1 MSGKDENR
9 RRHVR
14 TDTFA
19 SVHTCSLPSCP
30 VCRIVCTH
38 SYFIDEGSAAETE
51 PITLASN
58 FDDGLPMGFERHRPA
73 AEKFVPLIVPLI
85 AVRHRGP
92 VDIKTIVNEALLWLM
107 EMSTLLDTT
116 TRPTNAFLILGG
128 TFFTAT
134 GHVNFSCCGNVVGTG
149 VFDHTSIAHNQPC
162 FYCHKKPGD
171 VDAADG
177 IASMVHQC
185 AAIPTSTL
193 QRLFY
198 GPYRRMVAYNIQP
211 FKVKMKAMDI
221 SIRVMAEVFVYDGGA
236 VPEGTPGSK
245 IYWFIRKRVAVDMKG
260 KPVNRLDDRDEEKD
274 PKKEASEE
282 KVSQPVEVAVPEV
295 GRRAEDCCGEPR
307 RRRAIADGM

>member
-1 MSGKDENR
+1 MMDE
-9 RRHVR
+9 
-14 TDTFA
+14 
-19 SVHTCSLPSCP
+19 CS
-30 VCRIVCTH
+30 T
-38 SYFIDEGSAAETE
+38 AEAE

-58 FDDGLPMGFERHRPA
+58 FEEGLPMGFERHRPA
-73 AEKFVPLIVPLI
+73 AEKFVPLIVPII
-85 AVRHRGP
+85 AARHRGP
-92 VDIKTIVNEALLWLM
+92 VDTVPIFNRVLLWLM
-107 EMSTLLDTT
+107 QLTTLLDTMPET
-116 TRPTNAFLILGG
+116 TEPIDVFFLFGG
-128 TFFTAT
+128 TFLTAT
-134 GHVNFSCCGNVVGTG
+134 GHSKFSVRPFTAGVG
-149 VFDHTSIAHNQPC
+149 VFKHTNPAHNQPC
-162 FYCHKKPGD
+162 FDCGKKPCD

-177 IASMVHQC
+177 IASMVHKC
-185 AAIPTSTL
+185 TAIPTSTL

-236 VPEGTPGSK
+236 VPRGKPGTK
-245 IYWFIRKRVAVDMKG
+245 ISWFLRKRVAVDMKG

-295 GRRAEDCCGEPR
+295 VTRAADCCAGPR